1 MHLNH
6 NSAAGDEFF
15 SGIATKPDASNE
27 TLDKLAEPCLDRF
40 TFFNGSNH
48 DGRTGAQKHF
58 RLVVVGQ
65 HKRRGLP
72 IVKDTGTE

>member
-15 SGIATKPDASNE
+15 SGIATNPDAYKK
-27 TLDKLAEPCLDRF
+27 TLDKPAEPCLDTL

-58 RLVVVGQ
+58 RLVAVGQ
-65 HKRRGLP
+65 HKRGGLP
-72 IVKDTGTE
+72 IVKDTGTG

>member
-15 SGIATKPDASNE
+15 SGIATNPDASKK
-27 TLDKLAEPCLDRF
+27 TLDKPAEPCLDAF
-40 TFFNGSNH
+40 TFFNGKHH

-72 IVKDTGTE
+72 IVKDTGIG

>member
-6 NSAAGDEFF
+6 NSAARDEFF
-15 SGIATKPDASNE
+15 SGIATKSDASKK
-27 TLDKLAEPCLDRF
+27 TLDKPAEPWLHTA

-48 DGRTGAQKHF
+48 DGRTGAKKHF
-58 RLVVVGQ
+58 RLVAVGQ

-72 IVKDTGTE
+72 IVKDTGTG